1 MVLNLGQWP
10 EKRALLHPQQSCLTF
25 QGEHLNNGDFALL
38 VESGARGLLQA
49 GITKGDRVALLMGNC
64 PAFLQLFFACARI
77 GAVLVPLNHQL
88 TAPELARI
96 IGDSAPKLLVHG
108 QPWAGTVE
116 NILSLTPHTF
126 DCLSL
131 GNGDLFASFPPA
143 SDSHRTGQQT
153 WSVDENDPLL
163 LIYTS
168 GTSGNLKGALLSHR
182 NLLFGAVHSL
192 LSYHFTPAT
201 RSLVVAPLFHIGA
214 LAASALPVLYA
225 GGSLVLRSFDNPSEI
240 LHLIEKEAI
249 TFFFAV
255 PAMFAML
262 AKAPAWASADF
273 SRVRFFMSGGAPMP
287 VELIRRYQQEKGVV
301 FAQGYGMTETQRIT
315 ALELADATRK
325 AGSIGKEVFHTS
337 VRLVDDN
344 DVEVEPGAVG
354 EIVVHGPTIFS
365 GYWHNPEANANA
377 LRHGWFHT
385 GDLGRRDDEGFLYL
399 VGRKSDLII
408 SSGENVSAAE
418 VEQALE
424 ALPEVAE
431 AGVVGLPDTVRG
443 EVVAALVVLRPEVRI
458 TAESLL
464 VALKSTL
471 APYKIPKRVHFTAA
485 LPRTGSGKV
494 AKEEIKNIFAGG
506 TYPAEETTSHER

>member
-1 MVLNLGQWP
+1 
-10 EKRALLHPQQSCLTF
+10 
-25 QGEHLNNGDFALL
+25 
-38 VESGARGLLQA
+38 
-49 GITKGDRVALLMGNC
+49 MGNS
-64 PAFLQLFFACARI
+64 PAFLQLFFACAKV

-88 TAPELARI
+88 AAPELARI
-96 IGDSAPKLLVHG
+96 ITDCTPKLLLHG
-108 QPWAGTVE
+108 RPWAAAV
-116 NILSLTPHTF
+116 NDILSLTSHPCPF
-126 DCLSL
+126 LPL
-131 GNGDLFASFPPA
+131 GDEDLPASFPLVP
-143 SDSHRTGQQT
+143 DSRPTGRQT
-153 WSVDENDPLL
+153 WTVEENDPLL

-182 NLLFGAVHSL
+182 NFLFGAVHSL
-192 LSYHFTPAT
+192 LSYHFTPST

-214 LAASALPVLYA
+214 LAASALPVFYA

-240 LHLIEKEAI
+240 LHLIEREAI

-262 AKAPAWASADF
+262 AKAPAWANADF

-287 VELIRRYQQEKGVV
+287 VDLIRRYQEEKGVA

-337 VRLVDDN
+337 VRLVDDKG
-344 DVEVEPGAVG
+344 VEVEPGTVG
-354 EIVVHGPTIFS
+354 EIIVRGPTVFS
-365 GYWHNPEANANA
+365 GYWNNSEANARA

-408 SSGENVSAAE
+408 TSGENVSAAE
-418 VEQALE
+418 IEQALE

-443 EVVAALVVLRPEVRI
+443 EVVAALVALQPDAKL

-464 VALKSTL
+464 ATLRNTL
-471 APYKIPKRVHFTAA
+471 APYKVPKRVHFTAA

-494 AKEEIKNIFAGG
+494 AKEEIKKVFAVINS
-506 TYPAEETTSHER
+506 PIEKVTSHER

>member
-1 MVLNLGQWP
+1 MNLGQWP
-10 EKRALLHPQQSCLTF
+10 EKRALLHPRQSCLSY
-25 QGEHLNNGDFALL
+25 QGKHLDNGDFALL
-38 VESGARGLLQA
+38 VESGARVLLQA
-49 GITKGDRVALLMGNC
+49 GIGKGDRVALLLGNC

-88 TAPELARI
+88 AAPELARI
-96 IGDSAPKLLVHG
+96 ITDCTPTLLAYG
-108 QPWAGTVE
+108 QLWAAAVKD
-116 NILSLTPHTF
+116 ILSLTTHPCN
-126 DCLSL
+126 CLPL
-131 GNGDLFASFPPA
+131 DGDDFPASFPPA
-143 SDSHRTGQQT
+143 GDSHFTGQQAWT
-153 WSVDENDPLL
+153 VEENDPLL

-192 LSYHFTPAT
+192 LSYHFTAAT

-214 LAASALPVLYA
+214 LAASALPVFYA

-240 LHLIEKEAI
+240 LHLIEREAI

-262 AKAPAWASADF
+262 AKATAWAGADF
-273 SRVRFFMSGGAPMP
+273 SQVRFFMSGGAPMP
-287 VELIRRYQQEKGVV
+287 VELIRRYQQEKGVL

-337 VRLVDDN
+337 VRLVDDKG
-344 DVEVEPGAVG
+344 VEVEPDAVG
-354 EIVVHGPTIFS
+354 EIIVRGPTIFS
-365 GYWHNPEANANA
+365 GYWNNPEANAQA

-424 ALPEVAE
+424 AMPEVAE
-431 AGVVGLPDTVRG
+431 AGVVGLPDSVRG
-443 EVVAALVVLRPEVRI
+443 EVVAALVVLRPEVRLS
-458 TAESLL
+458 TESLVTTL
-464 VALKSTL
+464 RNTL
-471 APYKIPKRVHFTAA
+471 APYKIPKRVHFTTA
-485 LPRTGSGKV
+485 LPRTGSGKM
-494 AKEEIKNIFAGG
+494 AKEEIKKIFAG
-506 TYPAEETTSHER
+506 TTSPIKETTSHER

>member
-1 MVLNLGQWP
+1 MTLNLGQWP
-10 EKRALLHPQQSCLTF
+10 EKRALLHPRQSCLSF
-25 QGEHLNNGDFALL
+25 QGEHLDNGDFALL

-49 GITKGDRVALLMGNC
+49 GISKGDRVALLMGNC

-88 TAPELARI
+88 AAPELARI
-96 IGDSAPKLLVHG
+96 ITDCTPKLLVYDR
-108 QPWAGTVE
+108 PWAAAV
-116 NILSLTPHTF
+116 NDILNLTSRPCP
-126 DCLSL
+126 CLPL
-131 GNGDLFASFPPA
+131 GGGDFPASYPPA
-143 SDSHRTGQQT
+143 GDGPPSGQAT
-153 WSVDENDPLL
+153 WTVDENDPLL

-168 GTSGNLKGALLSHR
+168 GTSGSLKGALLSHR

-192 LSYHFTPAT
+192 HSYHFTAAT

-214 LAASALPVLYA
+214 LAASALPVFYA

-240 LHLIEKEAI
+240 LHLIESEAI

-287 VELIRRYQQEKGVV
+287 VDLIRRYQEEKGVV

-337 VRLVDDN
+337 VRLVDDKG
-344 DVEVEPGAVG
+344 VEVASGAVG
-354 EIVVHGPTIFS
+354 EIIVRGPTVFS
-365 GYWHNPEANANA
+365 GYWNNPEANARA
-377 LRHGWFHT
+377 LSQGWFHT
-385 GDLGRRDDEGFLYL
+385 GDLGRRDDEGFLSL

-408 SSGENVSAAE
+408 TSGENVSAAE

-424 ALPEVAE
+424 ALPEVTE

-443 EVVAALVVLRPEVRI
+443 EVVAALVVLQPDAQL

-464 VALKSTL
+464 ATLRNTL

-494 AKEEIKNIFAGG
+494 AKEEIKKFFAGG
-506 TYPAEETTSHER
+506 NSPTEEVTSHER

>member
-1 MVLNLGQWP
+1 
-10 EKRALLHPQQSCLTF
+10 
-25 QGEHLNNGDFALL
+25 
-38 VESGARGLLQA
+38 
-49 GITKGDRVALLMGNC
+49 
-64 PAFLQLFFACARI
+64 
-77 GAVLVPLNHQL
+77 
-88 TAPELARI
+88 
-96 IGDSAPKLLVHG
+96 
-108 QPWAGTVE
+108 
-116 NILSLTPHTF
+116 
-126 DCLSL
+126 
-131 GNGDLFASFPPA
+131 
-143 SDSHRTGQQT
+143 
-153 WSVDENDPLL
+153 
-163 LIYTS
+163 
-168 GTSGNLKGALLSHR
+168 
-182 NLLFGAVHSL
+182 
-192 LSYHFTPAT
+192 
-201 RSLVVAPLFHIGA
+201 
-214 LAASALPVLYA
+214 LAASALPVFYA

-240 LHLIEKEAI
+240 LHLIEREAI

-262 AKAPAWASADF
+262 AKAPAWATVDF

-287 VELIRRYQQEKGVV
+287 VDLICRYQQEKGVL

-337 VRLVDDN
+337 VRLVDDKG
-344 DVEVEPGAVG
+344 VEVEPGAVG
-354 EIVVHGPTIFS
+354 EIVVCGPTIFS
-365 GYWHNPEANANA
+365 GYWNNPAASASA

-385 GDLGRRDDEGFLYL
+385 GDLGRRDEEGFLYL

-443 EVVAALVVLRPEVRI
+443 EVVAALVVLQPEIRLS
-458 TAESLL
+458 AESLL
-464 VALKSTL
+464 VTLKSTL

-494 AKEEIKNIFAGG
+494 AKEEIKRIFAAGNS
-506 TYPAEETTSHER
+506 PAEETTSHER

>member
-1 MVLNLGQWP
+1 MSLNLGQWP
-10 EKRALLHPQQSCLTF
+10 DKRALLHPRQSCLSY
-25 QGEHLNNGDFALL
+25 QGRHLDNGDFALL
-38 VESGARGLLQA
+38 VEDGARGLLQA
-49 GITKGDRVALLMGNC
+49 GISKGDRVATLMGNC

-77 GAVLVPLNHQL
+77 GAVLLPLNHQL
-88 TAPELARI
+88 AAPELARI
-96 IGDSAPKLLVHG
+96 ITDCTPTLLVYG
-108 QPWAGTVE
+108 RPWAAAV
-116 NILSLTPHTF
+116 NDILSLTTHPCHYLPL
-126 DCLSL
+126 D
-131 GNGDLFASFPPA
+131 GDDFPASFPPA
-143 SDSHRTGQQT
+143 GDSRPTGQPT
-153 WSVDENDPLL
+153 WAVEESDPLL
-163 LIYTS
+163 LIYTA

-214 LAASALPVLYA
+214 LAASALPVFYA

-240 LHLIEKEAI
+240 LHLIESEAI

-262 AKAPAWASADF
+262 AKAPAWTSVDF

-287 VELIRRYQQEKGVV
+287 VELIRRYQLEKGVV

-337 VRLVDDN
+337 VRLVDDKG
-344 DVEVEPGAVG
+344 VEVESGAVG
-354 EIVVHGPTIFS
+354 EIIVRGPTVFS
-365 GYWHNPEANANA
+365 GYWNTPEANARA

-408 SSGENVSAAE
+408 TSGENISASE

-431 AGVVGLPDTVRG
+431 AGVVGLPDRVRG
-443 EVVAALVVLRPEVRI
+443 EVVAALVVLRPEAQL

-464 VALKSTL
+464 ATLKSTL
-471 APYKIPKRVHFTAA
+471 APYKIPKRLHFTLT

-494 AKEEIKNIFAGG
+494 AKEEIKKFFAGG
-506 TYPAEETTSHER
+506 SSPIEEVTSHEW

>member
-1 MVLNLGQWP
+1 MVMNLGQWP
-10 EKRALLHPQQSCLTF
+10 EKRALLHPRQSCLSY
-25 QGEHLNNGDFALL
+25 QGEHLDNGDFALL

-49 GITKGDRVALLMGNC
+49 GIGKGDRVAILMGNC

-88 TAPELARI
+88 AAPELARI
-96 IGDSAPKLLVHG
+96 ITDCTPKLLAYG
-108 QPWAGTVE
+108 QPWAATVKD
-116 NILSLTPHTF
+116 ILSLTTHLCH
-126 DCLSL
+126 CLPL
-131 GNGDLFASFPPA
+131 DGDDFPASFPPA
-143 SDSHRTGQQT
+143 GDSRPTGQQT
-153 WSVDENDPLL
+153 WTIEENDPLL

-214 LAASALPVLYA
+214 LAASALPVFYA

-240 LHLIEKEAI
+240 LHLIEKEGI

-287 VELIRRYQQEKGVV
+287 VELILRYQQEKGVL

-337 VRLVDDN
+337 VRLVDDKG
-344 DVEVEPGAVG
+344 VEVDSGAVG
-354 EIVVHGPTIFS
+354 EIIVHGPTIFS
-365 GYWHNPEANANA
+365 GYWNNPEANARA
-377 LRHGWFHT
+377 LRLGWFHT

-408 SSGENVSAAE
+408 SSGENISATE
-418 VEQALE
+418 VEQTLE

-443 EVVAALVVLRPEVRI
+443 EVVAALVVLQPETQL

-464 VALKSTL
+464 ATLRNTL
-471 APYKIPKRVHFTAA
+471 APYKIPKRVNFITT

-494 AKEEIKNIFAGG
+494 AKEEIKKIFAAA
-506 TYPAEETTSHER
+506 TSPIEETTSRER